1 MIALAL
7 ATLLSTTIVDDLY
20 GRRLLFADDGRP
32 LVPLGMM
39 QGQKTVVLHGKH
51 GLVVDVGGKET
62 RVKGDARV
70 VVEVKESKPGVVRT
84 LYVIETLEGEARA
97 TKRAA
102 AERWKQRGL
111 DVVVL
116 DTGGVYGVK
125 GTVVDNR
132 AALVASTAPVPSSMS
147 DVRPVPVEWLDKKPE
162 ATFTVT
168 IGKKKHSGGW
178 VRARADDGG
187 AVVVEDVEHDVGY
200 AAHGFEQRR
209 LRDEVVVVPDK
220 NGQAAVVN
228 IVDENDMVAGVLPSE
243 MFTSAPMEALK
254 AQAVTARGELFAKI
268 GRRHFTEPYL
278 VCTEQHCQVYKGLSA
293 ENARTNEAA
302 RTTAGELAFLDG
314 HVVDSVYSACCGGHS
329 EPVDVVWDRPPRPE
343 LVGRPDAPRVGEQG
357 MAWLH
362 PELASAFFGPSVS
375 SSSVSSSSVSSSS
388 VSSSSTLPTAT
399 PTTTPATSPAS
410 STRVPEAMKGDDD
423 VRAFLALP
431 REVAW
436 CGRSTMNQKG
446 EAWRWTRR
454 FTREELDAAFADLDV
469 GEVQKLVVEER
480 GPGGRLRALR
490 IEGSKQT
497 ARVLRELPVRK
508 RLKNLRSGLFVVDEE
523 RDEQGRLVAVVL
535 RGAGFGHGAGMCQ
548 QGAIGMAEAGA
559 GYADILRHY
568 YAGAEVKKVF

>member
-1 MIALAL
+1 VIALAL
-7 ATLLSTTIVDDLY
+7 ATLLSTSIVDDLY

-39 QGQKTVVLHGKH
+39 QGQQKVVLRGKK
-51 GLVVDVGGKET
+51 GLVVDVGGKELRT
-62 RVKGDARV
+62 KADERV
-70 VVEVKESKPGVVRT
+70 VVEVASSKAGAVRT
-84 LYVIETLEGEARA
+84 LYVVETLEGEARA

-132 AALVASTAPVPSSMS
+132 AALVASTAPVPPSMT
-147 DVRPVPVEWLDKKPE
+147 DVRPVPIEWLDAKPE
-162 ATFTVT
+162 ATFVVVS
-168 IGKKKHSGGW
+168 GKNKSSGAW
-178 VRARADDGG
+178 VRVRARDGG

-200 AAHGFEQRR
+200 AAHGFEDRQ
-209 LRDEVVVVPDK
+209 LRDEVVVVPDRK
-220 NGQAAVVN
+220 GQAAVVN

-243 MFTSAPMEALK
+243 MFTSAPLEALK

-278 VCTEQHCQVYKGLSA
+278 VCTEQHCQVYKGLTA
-293 ENARTNEAA
+293 EHPRTNEAA
-302 RTTAGELAFLDG
+302 RATAGELAFLDG
-314 HVVDSVYSACCGGHS
+314 HVVDSVYSACCGGHT
-329 EPVDVVWDRPPRPE
+329 EPVEVVWDRPPRPE
-343 LVGRPDAPRVGEQG
+343 LVGAPDAPSGAGQDMR
-357 MAWLH
+357 AISWLH
-362 PELASAFFGPSVS
+362 PDLAAAFFTPSPAPPPAPSPAPSPAPPSVS
-375 SSSVSSSSVSSSS
+375 SS
-388 VSSSSTLPTAT
+388 PGAAAR
-399 PTTTPATSPAS
+399 TTT
-410 STRVPEAMKGDDD
+410 RVAPVMKSDDD

-431 REVAW
+431 RDVAW
-436 CGRSTMNQKG
+436 CGRSTMNQKSD
-446 EAWRWTRR
+446 AWRWTRR
-454 FTREELDAAFADLDV
+454 FSREELDAAFADLEV
-469 GEVQKLVVEER
+469 GVVNRIVVEER

-490 IEGSKQT
+490 VEGSTQT

-523 RDEQGRLVAVVL
+523 RDAQGRLLAVVL

-559 GYADILRHY
+559 SYRDILRHY
-568 YAGAEVKKVF
+568 YAGAEVKQVF

>member
-7 ATLLSTTIVDDLY
+7 ATLLSTTVVDDLY

-39 QGQKTVVLHGKH
+39 QGQKKVVVRGGH
-51 GLVVDVGGKET
+51 GLIIDVGGTEA
-62 RVKGDARV
+62 RVDDDARI
-70 VVEVKESKPGVVRT
+70 VVEVTDGKPGIVRT
-84 LYVIETLEGEARA
+84 LYVVETLEGAARA
-97 TKRAA
+97 TKRVA

-132 AALVASTAPVPSSMS
+132 AALIASTAPVPPTMN
-147 DVRPVPVEWLDKKPE
+147 DVRPVPVEWLEKVPA
-162 ATFTVT
+162 ATFTVA
-168 IGKKKHSGGW
+168 IGKKKLRGGW
-178 VRARADDGG
+178 VRLRDGEGG
-187 AVVVEDVEHDVGY
+187 AVVVEAVEHDVGY
-200 AAHGFEQRR
+200 SAHGFEDRR
-209 LRDEVVVVPDK
+209 LRDEVVIVPDK
-220 NGQAAVVN
+220 GGLAAVVN
-228 IVDENDMVAGVLPSE
+228 VVDENDMVAGVLPSE
-243 MFTSAPMEALK
+243 MFVSAPMEALK

-278 VCTEQHCQVYKGLSA
+278 VCTEQHCQVYKGMTA

-302 RTTAGELAFLDG
+302 RATAGELAFLDG
-314 HVVDSVYSACCGGHS
+314 HVVDSVYSACCGGHG

-357 MAWLH
+357 IAWVH
-362 PELASAFFGPSVS
+362 PEVASAFFGPSS
-375 SSSVSSSSVSSSS
+375 SSSSSASAASASAAV
-388 VSSSSTLPTAT
+388 VPAVPTAT
-399 PTTTPATSPAS
+399 RIA
-410 STRVPEAMKGDDD
+410 EELKGDDD

-446 EAWRWTRR
+446 DAWRWTRR
-454 FTREELDAAFADLDV
+454 FSREELDAAFADLDV
-469 GEVQKLVVEER
+469 GEVDKIVVEER

-490 IEGSKQT
+490 VEGTKQT

-508 RLKNLRSGLFVVDEE
+508 RLKNLRSGLFVVDDE